1 MRDIL
6 FKAKCKRTDK
16 WVFGSLILPNTEN
29 ENTYIQDS
37 RGVAI
42 KVHKETVSQFTGLT
56 DKNGKKIFEGDIVKF
71 STRRYHLGIDKG
83 LQTITFKSDVIF
95 EDGCFII
102 SETQK
107 YDTYLYAF
115 NNESEIIGNIHDIE
129 NRTN

>member
-1 MRDIL
+1 MREIL
-6 FKAKCKRTDK
+6 FRGKCKRTDK
-16 WVFGSLILPNTEN
+16 WIYGYLSNADVISTDKGRL
-29 ENTYIQDS
+29 
-37 RGVAI
+37 

-56 DKNGKKIFEGDIVKF
+56 DKNGVKIFEGDVVKF

-95 EDGCFII
+95 NDGCFII
-102 SETQK
+102 SEKQK

-115 NNESEIIGNIHDIE
+115 SNESEIIGNIHDNE